1 MQEGMVEETEAEH
14 LKVRAG
20 MYIDCTQREERKK
33 VFANLKETIGRAIEI
48 KASHITLP
56 IDKFEEIE
64 AVMEWQEERIDIME
78 EGRDSG

>member
-1 MQEGMVEETEAEH
+1 MEETEAEY
-14 LKVRAG
+14 LKVRAD

-33 VFANLKETIGRAIEI
+33 VFADLKETIGKAIEI

-56 IDKFEEIE
+56 IDKFEQIE